1 MKPYKSID
9 SLAKGSTMPSESD
22 APALAQAS
30 CWNQSRLELRSWL
43 QRNAPSLAE
52 LYEGAVLLL
61 YATQVPGRVRFVSHA
76 VREIRNRLPEVISG
90 EKGLPPL
97 QYKNR
102 LDRLAEKWRNRGQP
116 LELSSAL
123 PSDTPDVA
131 IDRSLYIEILELIRG
146 HQEAR
151 SKPEDAAFRL
161 FESLAPENKQL
172 RDTLRPIIRHW
183 LDVTNWFMSK
193 AHDSGRIDADH
204 DENQLLNQFENF
216 ERALKALVGSFFST
230 VAELD
235 EILEDANS

>member
-1 MKPYKSID
+1 
-9 SLAKGSTMPSESD
+9 MPSESD
-22 APALAQAS
+22 APTLAQAS

-52 LYEGAVLLL
+52 LYEGSVILL
-61 YATQVPGRVRFVSHA
+61 YATPLPGRVRFVSHA

-90 EKGLPPL
+90 ERGTPRLD
-97 QYKNR
+97 YKNR
-102 LDRLAEKWRNRGQP
+102 LDRLAKRWRNHEQP
-116 LELSSAL
+116 LRLSSAT
-123 PSDTPDVA
+123 PPDTPDIT
-131 IDRSLYIEILELIRG
+131 IDRSLYIEISELIKD
-146 HQEAR
+146 HHETR
-151 SKPEDAAFRL
+151 SKPEETAFRL

-172 RDTLRPIIRHW
+172 RDTLRPIIQHW

-193 AHDSGRIDADH
+193 AHDSGRTDADY